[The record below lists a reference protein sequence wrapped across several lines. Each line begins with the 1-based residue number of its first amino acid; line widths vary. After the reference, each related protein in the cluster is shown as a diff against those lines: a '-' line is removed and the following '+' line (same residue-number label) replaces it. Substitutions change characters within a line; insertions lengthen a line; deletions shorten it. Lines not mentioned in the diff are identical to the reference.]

1 MALYLT
7 FDEMGPIT
15 VGTLHAADMLD
26 DNNVQDF
33 GGQTLSYVRDH
44 PGIRLLLNF
53 QHVVFLSSAAITE
66 LLRVNEA
73 CRRCGGG
80 VRLCG
85 LSESIRSVFEITNLA
100 GLFCVHREDTLDTA
114 LARYERSLSRAEDAR
129 GWEDPAAGAGR

>member
-15 VGTLHAADMLD
+15 VGTVHAADMLD

-33 GGQTLSYVRDH
+33 GGQVLSYVRDH
-44 PGIRLLLNF
+44 PGVRLLLNF

-66 LLRVNEA
+66 LLRINGA
-73 CRRCGGG
+73 CRGGGGG

-100 GLFCVHREDTLDTA
+100 GLFSVHKDDTLDAA
-114 LARYERSLSRAEDAR
+114 LARYERSLARAEDAR
-129 GWEDPAAGAGR
+129 GWEDPAAGAGK